1 MNTRTSTAQLALIL
15 LSSVWAFSLRLDSF
29 PIKCKSNIKRT
40 SENIPYSTRNNLTY
54 VMKENTS
61 LTPLPTFPLP
71 AFYLISPSGSFLH
84 YKKKEKK
91 KLPFTPQVRHLF
103 PMLQPAVTPFLVCK
117 ISMSILLFCMVFFS
131 YYCNHY
137 FTHILHFSYISNE
150 TQHPLTPKNAK
161 QKQRKIWVLDSSPPL
176 LPITKLSPLAVAQE
190 APISGESQQNP
201 DPQILLSFRL

>member
-84 YKKKEKK
+84 YKKKKK
-91 KLPFTPQVRHLF
+91 RNYLSLLKSDICSQCSSQQLHHFWCVK
-103 PMLQPAVTPFLVCK
+103 LVCQFY
-117 ISMSILLFCMVFFS
+117 SFVWFFFS
-131 YYCNHY
+131 I
-137 FTHILHFSYISNE
+137 TVIIISLTFSISVIS
-150 TQHPLTPKNAK
+150 QMKHSTP
-161 QKQRKIWVLDSSPPL
+161 
-176 LPITKLSPLAVAQE
+176 
-190 APISGESQQNP
+190 
-201 DPQILLSFRL
+201 